1 LWIISEKVTK
11 IIRIQGAMDSRVPV
25 NCPKLKEL
33 RSSWGHAKKLQGFKS
48 LAKVISVVSGYL

>member
-33 RSSWGHAKKLQGFKS
+33 RKKLQGFKS